1 MPPKSQDKK
10 NTNKKEREYIEVYGA
25 REHNLKNIDVKIPR
39 NELVVI
45 TGLSGSGKSSLAFDT
60 IFAEGQRRYIET
72 FSAYA
77 RQFLG
82 GLERPDVDKIEGLS
96 PVVSIEQKTTNKNPR
111 STVGTVT
118 ELYDFLRLLFARVSD
133 AYSLETG
140 EQMVSY
146 TEEQILES
154 IQKDYK
160 DEKVLLLAPVVRGR
174 KGHYHELFIQLAKK
188 GYGQARIDGILQD
201 IEYDLKLDRYKNHD
215 IEVVIDRWI
224 VGDTASEMR
233 MAKSLKTALQMVN
246 GVVMIQKLGIDEFQ
260 YFSKDLMDITTGKAL
275 PIPEPNTFSFNS
287 PKGSCDTCKGLGVI
301 KKINPEYL
309 VADPKLSISQGAL
322 LPLEAHKFSKWV
334 LSQISNILEVF
345 GLDLKTPYQDIPKEV
360 LDYIFYGCQKEFERE
375 LKHAGISKKIKINF
389 EGLVPYLEKV
399 IEDKENYS
407 AAQIERDFAKEEI
420 CPSCKGARLRSE
432 SLAFKIAGKS
442 IAEVNAMS
450 LLELKDWLKEI
461 REKFSEK
468 NKIIAHEILKEIE
481 TRLQF
486 LLDVGLE
493 YLSLS
498 RSSKTLSG
506 GESQRIRLATQIGS
520 QLVNVLYILD
530 EPSIGLHQRDNE
542 RLIKSLKNL
551 RDLGNSVLVVEH
563 DKDMIL
569 EADEVLDI
577 GPKAGKHG
585 GEVLWQ
591 GSPKDLIKAKTITA
605 DYLTGRRSIKM
616 PSKRRDGNGNFIKL
630 KGASG
635 NNLKNVDLEI
645 PLGKLVVVTGISGSG
660 KSSLI
665 NGTLYP
671 ILNKHFYR
679 GVQEPLPYQ
688 SIGGLEFIDKVVDVD
703 QAPIGR
709 TPRSNPATYTGV
721 FSDIRNLFAE
731 LPESKIRGYKSGR
744 FSFNVKGGR
753 CEVCQGGGLKVIEM
767 NFLPDVYVH
776 CEACNGKRFNRE
788 TLEVRYKGKS
798 ISDVLEMTIDEAV
811 EFFQPMPKIYNKVKT
826 LKDVGLGYIT
836 LGQQSTTLSGGEAQ
850 RIKLAT
856 ELSKKQTGSTL
867 YILDEPTTGLHF
879 EDVKILM
886 DAINQLVELGNS
898 FIIIEHN
905 MDVIKLADHIIDIGP
920 EGGKNGG
927 QIIFE
932 GTPEEIVQ
940 CEKSLTGLFLKKEM

>member
-1 MPPKSQDKK
+1 M
-10 NTNKKEREYIEVYGA
+10 
-25 REHNLKNIDVKIPR
+25 
-39 NELVVI
+39 
-45 TGLSGSGKSSLAFDT
+45 
-60 IFAEGQRRYIET
+60 
-72 FSAYA
+72 
-77 RQFLG
+77 
-82 GLERPDVDKIEGLS
+82 
-96 PVVSIEQKTTNKNPR
+96 
-111 STVGTVT
+111 
-118 ELYDFLRLLFARVSD
+118 
-133 AYSLETG
+133 
-140 EQMVSY
+140 
-146 TEEQILES
+146 
-154 IQKDYK
+154 
-160 DEKVLLLAPVVRGR
+160 
-174 KGHYHELFIQLAKK
+174 
-188 GYGQARIDGILQD
+188 
-201 IEYDLKLDRYKNHD
+201 KLDRYKNHD

-233 MAKSLKTALQMVN
+233 MAKSLKTALQMGD
-246 GVVMIQKLGIDEFQ
+246 GVVMIQKLGADEFQ
-260 YFSKDLMDITTGKAL
+260 YFSKNLMDISTGKAL

-399 IEDKENYS
+399 IEDKENHG

-461 REKFSEK
+461 KEKFSEK

-498 RSSKTLSG
+498 RSSRTLSG

-616 PSKRRDGNGNFIKL
+616 PSKRRCGNGNFLTL

-635 NNLKNVDLEI
+635 NNLKNVDVEI

-671 ILNKHFYR
+671 ILNKYFYR

-688 SIGGLEFIDKVVDVD
+688 SIEGLEFIDKVVDVD

-753 CEVCQGGGLKVIEM
+753 CEVCQGGGLKIIEM

-879 EDVKILM
+879 EDVKVLM

-920 EGGKNGG
+920 EGGKHGG

-932 GTPEEIVQ
+932 GTPEEIIR

>member
-1 MPPKSQDKK
+1 MPPKSRDKK

-72 FSAYA
+72 FSAYV

-96 PVVSIEQKTTNKNPR
+96 PVVAIEQKTTNKNPR

-224 VGDTASEMR
+224 VGDTVSEMR
-233 MAKSLKTALQMVN
+233 MVKSLKTALQMGD
-246 GVVMIQKLGIDEFQ
+246 GVVMIHKLGADEFQ

-345 GLDLKTPYQDIPKEV
+345 GLDLRTSYQDIPREA

-399 IEDKENYS
+399 IEDKENHG

-432 SLAFKIAGKS
+432 SLAFKIAGKN

-498 RSSKTLSG
+498 RSSRTLSG

-605 DYLTGRRSIKM
+605 DYLIGRRSIKV
-616 PSKRRDGNGNFIKL
+616 PSKRREGNGNFIKL

-645 PLGKLVVVTGISGSG
+645 PLGKLVIVTGISGSG

-688 SIGGLEFIDKVVDVD
+688 SIEGLEFIDKVVDVD

-767 NFLPDVYVH
+767 NFLPDVYVY

>member
-10 NTNKKEREYIEVYGA
+10 ITNKKEREYIEVYGA

-96 PVVSIEQKTTNKNPR
+96 PVVAIEQKTTNKNPR

-146 TEEQILES
+146 TEEQILDS

-174 KGHYHELFIQLAKK
+174 KGHYHELFIQVAKK

-224 VGDTASEMR
+224 VGNTSSEMR
-233 MAKSLKTALQMVN
+233 MAKSLKTALQMGD
-246 GVVMIQKLGIDEFQ
+246 GVVMIQKLGADEFQ
-260 YFSKDLMDITTGKAL
+260 YFSKNLMDISTGKAL

-309 VADPKLSISQGAL
+309 VADTKLSISQGAL

-399 IEDKENYS
+399 IEDKENHG

-450 LLELKDWLKEI
+450 LLELKDWLKDI
-461 REKFSEK
+461 KEKFSEK

-498 RSSKTLSG
+498 RSSRTLSG

-591 GSPKDLIKAKTITA
+591 GSPKDLIKAKIITA
-605 DYLTGRRSIKM
+605 EYLTGRRSIKM
-616 PSKRRDGNGNFIKL
+616 PSKRRCGNGNFLTL

-635 NNLKNVDLEI
+635 NNLKNVNLEI

-688 SIGGLEFIDKVVDVD
+688 SIEGLNFIDKVVDVD

-920 EGGKNGG
+920 EGGKHGG

-940 CEKSLTGLFLKKEM
+940 CEKSLTGLFLKKEI

>member
-25 REHNLKNIDVKIPR
+25 REHNLKNIDIKIPR

-96 PVVSIEQKTTNKNPR
+96 PVVAIEQKTTNKNPR

-233 MAKSLKTALQMVN
+233 MAKSLKTALQMGN
-246 GVVMIQKLGIDEFQ
+246 GVVMIHKLGADEFQ
-260 YFSKDLMDITTGKAL
+260 YFSKDLMDISTGKAL

-334 LSQISNILEVF
+334 LSQISNMLEVF

-360 LDYIFYGCQKEFERE
+360 SDYIFYGCQKEFERE

-399 IEDKENYS
+399 IEDKENHG

-432 SLAFKIAGKS
+432 SLAFKIAGKN

-498 RSSKTLSG
+498 RSSRTLSG

-542 RLIKSLKNL
+542 RLINSLKNL

-605 DYLTGRRSIKM
+605 DYLTGRRSIKV
-616 PSKRRDGNGNFIKL
+616 PSKRREGNGNFIKL

-688 SIGGLEFIDKVVDVD
+688 SIEGLEFIDKVVDVD

-753 CEVCQGGGLKVIEM
+753 CEVCQGGGLKIIEM

-920 EGGKNGG
+920 EGGKHGG